1 MVVSESPV
9 CVSKTM
15 TGRSG
20 LSTSIQQPPQNK
32 HESYAILAFKSMSQ
46 SVTGTISALVVD
58 DEQLAREELSFLLKD
73 FPEVEILQTATNGL
87 EAVKL
92 IERLEPDLVFL
103 DVQMPGLDG
112 LGVIGKVRESGAT
125 LPHFILTT
133 AFDQYAV
140 EAFRLE
146 ALDYLLKPIEKERLA
161 ETVARAKRIIE
172 DKQQAQEKAADA
184 AASAPT
190 VAVKGTVQRTKL
202 LVRANNKNLIVDAQD
217 LIYATID
224 DGMITVVTALFEGQS
239 NYRTIEE
246 LQSNL
251 DPNLF
256 WRVHRS
262 FLVNI
267 NKIKEVIPWF
277 KSSFQLK
284 MDDKKQTEIPVSRI
298 QTRRL
303 RALLKI

>member
-1 MVVSESPV
+1 M
-9 CVSKTM
+9 
-15 TGRSG
+15 
-20 LSTSIQQPPQNK
+20 QP
-32 HESYAILAFKSMSQ
+32 YALYYHSMSLAL
-46 SVTGTISALVVD
+46 TGTVSTLIVD
-58 DEQLAREELSFLLKD
+58 DEQLAREELAYLLKD
-73 FPEVEILQTATNGL
+73 FPEIEILDSASNGIEAL
-87 EAVKL
+87 EMV
-92 IERLEPDLVFL
+92 EQLEPDLVFL

-112 LGVIGKVRESGAT
+112 LGLITKLREKSSS
-125 LPHFILTT
+125 LPHFVLTT
-133 AFDQYAV
+133 AFDSYAV

-146 ALDYLLKPIEKERLA
+146 AVDYLLKPIEKERLA
-161 ETVARAKRIIE
+161 ETIGRVKRIVE
-172 DKQQAQEKAADA
+172 EKQQQQPQEKLAET
-184 AASAPT
+184 AASKN
-190 VAVKGTVQRTKL
+190 VLQRTKL
-202 LVRANNKNLIVDAQD
+202 LVKANNRNLIVDAQD
-217 LIYATID
+217 MIYATID
-224 DGMITVVTALFEGQS
+224 DGLITVVTSHFEGHS

-267 NKIKEVIPWF
+267 NKIREVIPWF

-298 QTRRL
+298 QTKRL